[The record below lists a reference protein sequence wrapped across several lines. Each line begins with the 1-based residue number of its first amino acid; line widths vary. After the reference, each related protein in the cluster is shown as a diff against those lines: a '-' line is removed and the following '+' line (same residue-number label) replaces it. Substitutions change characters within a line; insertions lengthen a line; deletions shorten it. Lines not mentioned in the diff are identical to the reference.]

1 MSTNPPARRFT
12 ALTRAI
18 TGRVP
23 LRTLVG
29 VVWALIDAGAMALAA
44 LTVALL
50 LRPDLTLDALALPVL
65 LVIPVR
71 LLFLKLFGLYRCLVR
86 FSSLHVLGSLTGGVL
101 TGSLLLYVVQ
111 DVIGTPWL
119 SFLVFEGVASLVAC
133 GGMRIAVRLVYEW
146 QTRALGTRV
155 IVYGAGSLGEMV
167 VRTLRR
173 GAGFRPVGL
182 LDDARAMNGSL
193 IHGRRVWGGF
203 AALPQVAK
211 QLRAEM
217 VVVAIRDLPP
227 ERLKE
232 VFTTCM
238 RLGLRM
244 KKATGIDTML
254 AGRGE
259 LALDDIA
266 IEDLLRRPARNLDP
280 GALPAMLT
288 GKTVVVTGAG
298 GSIGSELCHQ
308 ICMHGAVRIVLI
320 DHSEPSL
327 YAIEI
332 ALRDEFPDIDIE
344 AVLLNLSYQ
353 APLEALF
360 QRLKPDVIFHAA
372 AYKHVPLVEH
382 NPILGVRNNIGGFV
396 NVIEAAVAANVDRLV
411 LISTD
416 KAVRPTNVMGATKR
430 VCELVLQNHPGA
442 RTRMCAVR
450 FGNVL
455 GSSGSV
461 VPRFLEQIANGGP
474 VTVTDK
480 RMTRYFMLIPEAV
493 ELVLHAGA
501 LAEHGEIFILDM
513 GEPVKI
519 DDMAR
524 QLIFM
529 TGHVPDV
536 DIPVVYSGLR
546 PGEKLYEELLMNEA
560 EHKTCVEGITVG
572 RPTQRDY
579 TEIKALVTD
588 LMLACESQNPG
599 GLIKALKA
607 LVPEWQPSEA
617 YRKYLDGG
625 GRDDVDSRRMAA
637 VTR

>member
-1 MSTNPPARRFT
+1 MANRSLTQHADL
-12 ALTRAI
+12 ALTRL
-18 TGRVP
+18 RRQVP
-23 LRTLVG
+23 MRALVG
-29 VVWALIDAGAMALAA
+29 LAWAAIDFAAMALAA
-44 LTVALL
+44 VTVAILLRRVNILESLALTVVGAIAL
-50 LRPDLTLDALALPVL
+50 RVAL
-65 LVIPVR
+65 
-71 LLFLKLFGLYRCLVR
+71 FQLFGIYHCLVR
-86 FSSLHVLGSLTGGVL
+86 FSSLHVLGALFAGVVAGSLVLYGVRAATGLPSLTF
-101 TGSLLLYVVQ
+101 
-111 DVIGTPWL
+111 I
-119 SFLVFEGVASLVAC
+119 VFEGIASLAAC
-133 GGMRIAVRLVYEW
+133 GGLRLIVRLVYEW
-146 QTRALGTRV
+146 QTRSRGARV
-155 IVYGAGSLGEMV
+155 IVYGAGALGETV
-167 VRTLRR
+167 VRTLLRS
-173 GAGFRPVGL
+173 AAFKTVGFI
-182 LDDARAMNGSL
+182 DDAVAMRGSQ
-193 IHGRRVWGGF
+193 IHGRRVWGGLRDL
-203 AALPQVAK
+203 AQVAK
-211 QLRAEM
+211 RLDAAM

-232 VFTTCM
+232 VFSACM
-238 RLGLRM
+238 ALGLRM
-244 KKATGIDTML
+244 KKVAGIDTLL
-254 AGRGE
+254 AGKGE

-280 GALPAMLT
+280 GLLPAMLA

-308 ICMHGAVRIVLI
+308 VCMHGASRIILI

-327 YAIEI
+327 YAIEMS
-332 ALRDEFPDIDIE
+332 LRDEFPGLAIE
-344 AVLLNLSYQ
+344 PVLLNLSYQ
-353 APLEALF
+353 APLETIF
-360 QRLKPDVIFHAA
+360 RRVRPDVVFHAA

-382 NPILGVRNNIGGFV
+382 NPILGVRNNIGGFL
-396 NVIEAAVAANVDRLV
+396 NVIEAAVAANVERLV

-430 VCELVLQNHPGA
+430 VCELILQNHPGA

-461 VPRFLEQIANGGP
+461 IPRFLEQIANGGP

-480 RMTRYFMLIPEAV
+480 RMMRYFMLIPEAV

-524 QLIFM
+524 QLIHM
-529 TGHVPDV
+529 TGNVPDV
-536 DIPVVYSGLR
+536 DIPIVYSGLR
-546 PGEKLYEELLMNEA
+546 PGEKLYEELLINDA
-560 EHKTCVEGITVG
+560 ERKTCVEGITVG
-572 RPTQRDY
+572 RPTPRDY
-579 TEIKALVTD
+579 SEIKALVTD

-599 GLIKALKA
+599 GLIRALKA

-617 YRKYLDGG
+617 FRTYLDGSR
-625 GRDDVDSRRMAA
+625 RDDVDSRRMAS